1 MNCSSESGSE
11 RAALRSLEEDVKK
24 LKFLNDT
31 IHGFLDYGVVIIF
44 ALAASLLGL
53 AGPSAALCYVLAV
66 VHLLATI
73 LTDMPFGVKKLIPM
87 QWHGHLELVV
97 GLALVIC
104 PWVFPDLLASGQLFF
119 TLMGAIIF
127 FVWAA
132 SNYGDK
138 KFAALA

>member
-1 MNCSSESGSE
+1 M
-11 RAALRSLEEDVKK
+11 KK

-31 IHGFLDYGVVIIF
+31 IHGVLDYGVVVIF
-44 ALAASLLGL
+44 ALAPSLLGL
-53 AGPSAALCYVLAV
+53 DGPSAVLSYLLAI
-66 VHLLATI
+66 VHLFVTI
-73 LTDMPFGVKKLIPM
+73 LSDMPFGLKKLIPM

-127 FVWAA
+127 FVWVT

-138 KFAALA
+138 RFAALA